1 MGTKGK
7 GQTDPLKNLA
17 NTSRI
22 GADASLVTASQPDEI
37 EAMRRKHAMDLWR
50 WQQGESGP
58 IDVRN
63 MPGGGVDIALFNDAL
78 KVNDANRVGRGV
90 GSMSGTANPNF
101 VAALNKENEMERH
114 KFASGALEG
123 NVNDALAAN
132 NAEMTGLYQTANA
145 RNMGIAGMRE
155 GRYESDQDRY
165 LRYLMSR
172 EARPSFLRTL
182 SQSFAGALGNT
193 LGGGNVSMA
202 IPPP

>member
-1 MGTKGK
+1 MGKNKGK
-7 GQTDPLKNLA
+7 EDPLRSLGD
-17 NTSRI
+17 TSRTA
-22 GADASLVTASQPDEI
+22 ADAALNTASQPDPI
-37 EAMRRKHAMDLWR
+37 EAMRRKYATDLWKWR
-50 WQQGESGP
+50 TGESGP

-63 MPGGGVDIALFNDAL
+63 MPGGGVDIGLFNDAL
-78 KVNDANRVGRGV
+78 KINDANRVGRGV

-101 VAALNKENEMERH
+101 LAALNKENELERH
-114 KFASGALEG
+114 KFASGALEQ
-123 NVNDALAAN
+123 NVNNDLAAN
-132 NAEMTGLYQTANA
+132 DAEMTGLYQTANA

-155 GRYESDQDRY
+155 GRYESEQDRY

-182 SQSFAGALGNT
+182 SQSFAGSLGNT